1 LTAISTNGLTKRF
14 RGGQL
19 AVDHIDLAVPEASVY
34 GFLGPNGSG
43 KTTTIRMLLGLAFP
57 TAGSAALLGVGMPD
71 GATQVLHR
79 VGSLVE
85 GPAFYPFLT
94 GLDNLARYDAA
105 DRTAD
110 PKTARTRI
118 DTALDRVGLLSAA
131 KKRYRHYS
139 LGMKQRL
146 AIAAGLLRPR
156 ELIILDEPT
165 NGLDPQGT
173 REVRTLIR
181 QIAAD
186 GTTVFVSSHLLAE
199 VEQICTHVGVMRSG
213 RLVFQGSLPELRR
226 TGAARVTVQ
235 TADPEAAVKV
245 LTALGLPDTR
255 VSPPTDQPPAP
266 AVPPRP
272 LVRAAPDRPSVPAAS
287 DSPPRL
293 AAPGRPSVPAASV
306 SPPVAAAPD
315 QSAAPGSGPGQGISE
330 VSAVLGEAAPERI
343 CAELVQ
349 AGVGVRGFAV
359 TSPSLEDLFVGLTG
373 EGFDV
378 GA

>member
-1 LTAISTNGLTKRF
+1 LTITPASGLTPLTAISTSGLTKRF

-19 AVDHIDLAVPEASVY
+19 AVDHLDLAVPSGSVY

-57 TAGSAALLGVGMPD
+57 TDGSAALLGVSMPD
-71 GATQVLHR
+71 GATKVLHR

-105 DRTAD
+105 DRSAD
-110 PKTARTRI
+110 PRTARTRI
-118 DTALDRVGLLSAA
+118 EGALDRVGLLSAA

-146 AIAAGLLRPR
+146 AIAAGLLQPR

-235 TADPEAAVKV
+235 TADSEGAVKV
-245 LTALGLPDTR
+245 LTGLGLPE
-255 VSPPTDQPPAP
+255 
-266 AVPPRP
+266 PRTTT
-272 LVRAAPDRPSVPAAS
+272 AEAS
-287 DSPPRL
+287 G
-293 AAPGRPSVPAASV
+293 A
-306 SPPVAAAPD
+306 
-315 QSAAPGSGPGQGISE
+315 GSGGQAVAE
-330 VSAVLGEAAPERI
+330 VSAVLGDAVPERV

>member
-1 LTAISTNGLTKRF
+1 
-14 RGGQL
+14 
-19 AVDHIDLAVPEASVY
+19 
-34 GFLGPNGSG
+34 
-43 KTTTIRMLLGLAFP
+43 
-57 TAGSAALLGVGMPD
+57 
-71 GATQVLHR
+71 
-79 VGSLVE
+79 
-85 GPAFYPFLT
+85 
-94 GLDNLARYDAA
+94 
-105 DRTAD
+105 
-110 PKTARTRI
+110 
-118 DTALDRVGLLSAA
+118 
-131 KKRYRHYS
+131 
-139 LGMKQRL
+139 MKQRL

-173 REVRTLIR
+173 REVRALIR

-235 TADPEAAVKV
+235 TADPEPAVKV
-245 LTALGLPDTR
+245 LTALGLPDPR
-255 VSPPTDQPPAP
+255 VSAPADHPPAPAAPDQPPA
-266 AVPPRP
+266 
-272 LVRAAPDRPSVPAAS
+272 APDQ
-287 DSPPRL
+287 PP
-293 AAPGRPSVPAASV
+293 
-306 SPPVAAAPD
+306 AAPD
-315 QSAAPGSGPGQGISE
+315 QPPASGSGPGQGIAE
-330 VSAVLGEAAPERI
+330 VSAALGEAAPERI

-378 GA
+378 GG